1 MIVPNFKDGD
11 AMNWE
16 TEMLIS
22 GNAYKRVYEKRLE
35 GLKSKYGL
43 KRIDLDI
50 LYFLCRYRQRN
61 TSKEITEQNQY
72 TKGHVSQS
80 IERLVKKGLVRTMPD
95 EADRRCLRIIPEES
109 AEAVYAKMHQVREQM
124 FEDIFRGISQKDIGA
139 FERVS
144 QKVYENMHEEV

>member
-72 TKGHVSQS
+72 T
-80 IERLVKKGLVRTMPD
+80 
-95 EADRRCLRIIPEES
+95 RRI
-109 AEAVYAKMHQVREQM
+109 AVY
-124 FEDIFRGISQKDIGA
+124 
-139 FERVS
+139 
-144 QKVYENMHEEV
+144 

>member
-72 TKGHVSQS
+72 TKGHV
-80 IERLVKKGLVRTMPD
+80 
-95 EADRRCLRIIPEES
+95 
-109 AEAVYAKMHQVREQM
+109 
-124 FEDIFRGISQKDIGA
+124 
-139 FERVS
+139 
-144 QKVYENMHEEV
+144 

>member
-50 LYFLCRYRQRN
+50 LYFLCRYR
-61 TSKEITEQNQY
+61 
-72 TKGHVSQS
+72 
-80 IERLVKKGLVRTMPD
+80 
-95 EADRRCLRIIPEES
+95 
-109 AEAVYAKMHQVREQM
+109 
-124 FEDIFRGISQKDIGA
+124 RGILQRRLRSRISTRKGMY
-139 FERVS
+139 RS
-144 QKVYENMHEEV
+144 LLSG

>member
-50 LYFLCRYRQRN
+50 LYFLCR
-61 TSKEITEQNQY
+61 
-72 TKGHVSQS
+72 
-80 IERLVKKGLVRTMPD
+80 
-95 EADRRCLRIIPEES
+95 
-109 AEAVYAKMHQVREQM
+109 
-124 FEDIFRGISQKDIGA
+124 
-139 FERVS
+139 
-144 QKVYENMHEEV
+144 

>member
-50 LYFLCRYRQRN
+50 LYFLCRLF
-61 TSKEITEQNQY
+61 T
-72 TKGHVSQS
+72 
-80 IERLVKKGLVRTMPD
+80 D
-95 EADRRCLRIIPEES
+95 
-109 AEAVYAKMHQVREQM
+109 
-124 FEDIFRGISQKDIGA
+124 RGILQRRLRSRISTRKGMY
-139 FERVS
+139 RS
-144 QKVYENMHEEV
+144 LLSG

>member
-61 TSKEITEQNQY
+61 TSKEITEQNKN
-72 TKGHVSQS
+72 TKGHV
-80 IERLVKKGLVRTMPD
+80 
-95 EADRRCLRIIPEES
+95 
-109 AEAVYAKMHQVREQM
+109 
-124 FEDIFRGISQKDIGA
+124 
-139 FERVS
+139 
-144 QKVYENMHEEV
+144 